1 MADASLNLPD
11 DSSNTGKKLDET
23 SLTVA
28 GLTVLRQRV
37 NLADSRMAGNL
48 AGVTVEGA
56 LMVVA
61 QQNDEI
67 LVQLK
72 RIAMLLQIVADEE
85 ISADEVS

>member
-1 MADASLNLPD
+1 MADSTVTLPD
-11 DSSNTGKKLDET
+11 DSANTGKKLDE
-23 SLTVA
+23 SAIVV
-28 GLTVLRQRV
+28 GGVTVLRQRV